1 MLKLKLQ
8 YFGHL
13 MRRTDSVE
21 TTLMLGKIEGRRRR
35 GQQRMRC
42 RMTSLT
48 QWTWI
53 WANSRSWWCTGKP
66 GMLQP
71 MGSQRV
77 RHDWAMNWT
86 ELNKQRPGRSVL
98 CKWLTSP
105 LLCAPPHLAYPHCSP
120 GMYFCLVSELLG
132 SSLRMPTSFLSRQ
145 VFLSL
150 PYFHVK
156 WTVLLCV
163 LPYIALCL

>member
-21 TTLMLGKIEGRRRR
+21 KTLMLGKIEGRRRR

-42 RMTSLT
+42 RMASWLSGHD
-48 QWTWI
+48 WV
-53 WANSRSWWCTGKP
+53 NSRSWWWIGKP

-77 RHDWAMNWT
+77 RHNWAMNWT

-105 LLCAPPHLAYPHCSP
+105 LLCAPSHSAYPHCSP
-120 GMYFCLVSELLG
+120 GVYFCLVSDLLG
-132 SSLRMPTSFLSRQ
+132 SSLRMPTPFLSRQ